1 MTTIGID
8 PGISGAIAWIRYGKV
23 LKLEDMPTVAKS
35 TGKGLQVDAH
45 GLAKL
50 MAGNGSCRVVVEA
63 VSAMPGQGVTS
74 MFSFGKSA
82 GIIEGIL
89 AAYEIPYSFVRPQAW
104 KKEFGLTGKIKDASR
119 GLCLRE
125 HPEVADRLTRKKDNG
140 RADAI
145 LIARY
150 GTVKQRVW
158 S

>member
-1 MTTIGID
+1 MTYIGID

-23 LKLEDMPTVAKS
+23 LKVEDMPTIPKS

-45 GLAKL
+45 GLSSL
-50 MAGNGSCRVVVEA
+50 LSGNGSCTVIIEA

-104 KKEFGLTGKIKDASR
+104 KKKFGLSGKDKDASR

-145 LIARY
+145 LIAKY
-150 GTVKQRVW
+150 GVINV
-158 S
+158 

>member
-8 PGISGAIAWIRYGKV
+8 PGISGALAWIRYGKV
-23 LKLEDMPTVAKS
+23 LKVEDMPTIPKS
-35 TGKGLQVDAH
+35 TGKGLQVDAN
-45 GLAKL
+45 GLSTL
-50 MAGNGSCRVVVEA
+50 LAGNGSCHVFVEA
-63 VSAMPGQGVTS
+63 VHAMPGQGVTS

-89 AAYEIPYSFVRPQAW
+89 AAYEIPYSLITPQKW
-104 KKEFGLTGKIKDASR
+104 KKRFGLTGKDKDASR

-125 HPEVADRLTRKKDNG
+125 HPEIADRLTRKKDNG

-145 LIARY
+145 LIAKY
-150 GTVKQRVW
+150 GVK

>member
-1 MTTIGID
+1 MLTIGID

-23 LKLEDMPTVAKS
+23 LKVEDMPTIPKS

-45 GLAKL
+45 ALSKL
-50 MAGNGSCRVVVEA
+50 LAGNGSCRVIVEA

-82 GIIEGIL
+82 GVIEGIL
-89 AAYEIPYSFVRPQAW
+89 AAYAIPYSFVRPQAW
-104 KKEFGLTGKIKDASR
+104 KKKFGLSGKEKDASR

-125 HPEVADRLTRKKDNG
+125 HPEIADFLTRKKDNG

-145 LIARY
+145 LIAKY
-150 GTVKQRVW
+150 GA
-158 S
+158 

>member
-23 LKLEDMPTVAKS
+23 LKVEDMPTIPKS

-45 GLAKL
+45 GLSKL
-50 MAGNGSCRVVVEA
+50 LAGNGSCQVIVEA
-63 VSAMPGQGVTS
+63 VAAMPGQGVTS

-89 AAYEIPYSFVRPQAW
+89 AAYEIPYSFVRPQQW
-104 KKEFGLTGKIKDASR
+104 KKKFGLSGKDKDASR

-125 HPEVADRLTRKKDNG
+125 HPEVADRLTRKKDHG

-145 LIARY
+145 LIAKY
-150 GTVKQRVW
+150 GALK
-158 S
+158 

>member
-23 LKLEDMPTVAKS
+23 LKVEDMPTIPKS

-45 GLAKL
+45 GLSSL
-50 MAGNGSCRVVVEA
+50 LSGNGSCAVIIES

-104 KKEFGLTGKIKDASR
+104 KKKFGLSGKDKDASR

-145 LIARY
+145 LIAKY
-150 GTVKQRVW
+150 GALK
-158 S
+158 

>member
-1 MTTIGID
+1 MTTIGVD

-50 MAGNGSCRVVVEA
+50 MAGNCSCLVVVEA

-74 MFSFGKSA
+74 MFSFGRSA

-104 KKEFGLTGKIKDASR
+104 KKEFRLTGKDKDASR

-150 GTVKQRVW
+150 GTVKQGVW

>member
-1 MTTIGID
+1 MLIIGID
-8 PGISGAIAWIRYGKV
+8 PGISGAIACMEDYKIIARVKWVK
-23 LKLEDMPTVAKS
+23 DMPTIPKS

-45 GLAKL
+45 ALAS
-50 MAGNGSCRVVVEA
+50 MMCGIGECRVQIEA

-82 GIIEGIL
+82 GIIEGVL

-104 KKEFGLTGKIKDASR
+104 KKKFGLTGKDKDASR

-150 GTVKQRVW
+150 GEQ
-158 S
+158 